1 MSLTFASR
9 DLEFGQYPMDS
20 LNIAGLINL
29 VGYLL
34 GVALYAMLLA
44 MVLRYRAQTT
54 ISSESLSVRSLSGLS
69 VNGLLLATA
78 VLGLLWNIGALATYG
93 LSGFRLAT
101 PNPFL
106 SAVSFTALGF
116 LPAVVVHSVLLSR
129 LSDKERRLTQVI
141 SVAAYCLSSIAGLL
155 HFYEAIVFR
164 SGPSLWALRLLTFG
178 YVALLIVLFLATRRQ
193 VGWKKAVWASAL
205 AVFAVSA
212 LHLSHQHEAGTEPWF
227 TELIGHHASL
237 PLALA
242 ILYEDYRFAFADIF
256 LKRALAL
263 LVLVGLGLGVYIA
276 LASPLLSVRD
286 AHGQVDVRTV
296 SALAG
301 LWIITAL
308 LYPQLRR
315 AVIWFVDTVI
325 LRRADYSQLRL
336 DMTHILVDCEMPNQ
350 ILDKICAVLT
360 PALSA
365 HEIRW
370 KEIDGDEFEATRGAQ
385 VTESA
390 SGKSLT
396 DDLATL
402 QAFKDIAPMSEPF
415 SGRCVT
421 LLDRQGGNSALVYVP
436 TSEPPYCTFVIGT
449 LAGGRRLL
457 SDDVA
462 MLETVAVMVARRID
476 ALRVTHER
484 CEQNLREQEINKLAT
499 EAQLRALRAQ
509 VNPHFLFNALTTIGY
524 LVQTAPD
531 RALETLMKL
540 TSLLRG
546 VLRADGEFVTLGEE
560 LALIAAYLDIE
571 RARFEERL
579 RVTIDVPEPLLS
591 LRLPSLLVQ
600 PLVENAIKHGITPS
614 RFGGE
619 VGIRA
624 RLEVPS
630 DADKGIGEM
639 LSITVSD
646 TGVGA
651 SEIELARGRRRGV
664 GLSNIE
670 QRLQCY
676 GDLSASLVI
685 KSTPGEGTIVELIMP
700 VSALDHFSANNVVES
715 FKEKR
720 KA

>member
-1 MSLTFASR
+1 MNA
-9 DLEFGQYPMDS
+9 M
-20 LNIAGLINL
+20 NIAGLINL

-34 GVALYAMLLA
+34 GIALYAMLLA
-44 MVLRYRAQTT
+44 MVLRHRVQTSS
-54 ISSESLSVRSLSGLS
+54 SSESLSVRTFGGWS

-78 VLGLLWNIGALATYG
+78 VLGLLWNIGAFATYG
-93 LSGFRLAT
+93 PRGFGFAGT
-101 PNPFL
+101 NPFL

-129 LSDKERRLTQVI
+129 LSDKERRLTQLI
-141 SVAAYCLSSIAGLL
+141 SVAAYSLSGAAGIL
-155 HFYEAIVFR
+155 HFYDAIVLGY
-164 SGPSLWALRLLTFG
+164 GPSLWALRLLTFG
-178 YVALLIVLFLATRRQ
+178 YIALLIVLFLATRRQ

-212 LHLSHQHEAGTEPWF
+212 LHLSHHHDAGTDAWF

-263 LVLVGLGLGVYIA
+263 LALVGLAFGVYIA
-276 LASPLLSVRD
+276 LASPLLVVHDKQGGVD
-286 AHGQVDVRTV
+286 ARAVG
-296 SALAG
+296 ALVG
-301 LWIITAL
+301 LWIFTAL
-308 LYPQLRR
+308 LYPHLRR
-315 AVIWFVDTVI
+315 GVIWFVDTVV

-336 DMTHILVDCEMPNQ
+336 DVAHVLTEYETPNQ
-350 ILDKICAVLT
+350 ILDGSCAVLA

-365 HEIRW
+365 HEISWR
-370 KEIDGDEFEATRGAQ
+370 EIGGDESDITVRTWS
-385 VTESA
+385 TESPSKDSSTA
-390 SGKSLT
+390 SLANLQTLT
-396 DDLATL
+396 
-402 QAFKDIAPMSEPF
+402 DIAPLSEPF
-415 SGRCVT
+415 SDSCVR
-421 LLDRQGGNSALVYVP
+421 LLDRPGGNSALVYVP
-436 TSEPPYCTFVIGT
+436 TSEPPYCTFIIGA

-484 CEQNLREQEINKLAT
+484 CEQSLREQEINKLAT

-509 VNPHFLFNALTTIGY
+509 VNPHSLFNALTTIGY

-546 VLRADGEFVTLGEE
+546 VLRTDGEFVTLGEE

-579 RVTIDVPEPLLS
+579 RVSVDVPEQLLS

-619 VGIRA
+619 VAIRA
-624 RLEVPS
+624 RLETLS
-630 DADKGIGEM
+630 AATNGSGEV
-639 LSITVSD
+639 LNITVSD

-670 QRLQCY
+670 QRLHCY
-676 GDLSASLVI
+676 SGQSASLRI
-685 KSTPGEGTIVELIMP
+685 KSTPGEGTVVELIMLLTD
-700 VSALDHFSANNVVES
+700 SDHLAVNAVVQGI
-715 FKEKR
+715 KEKR

>member
-1 MSLTFASR
+1 
-9 DLEFGQYPMDS
+9 MDS
-20 LNIAGLINL
+20 LKIAGLINV
-29 VGYLL
+29 VGYML
-34 GVALYAMLLA
+34 GIALYAMLLA
-44 MVLRYRAQTT
+44 MVLRYRTQTDS
-54 ISSESLSVRSLSGLS
+54 SSESLGPKKFNSSSL
-69 VNGLLLATA
+69 NGLLLATA
-78 VLGLLWNIGALATYG
+78 VLGLLWNIGAFATYG
-93 LSGFRLAT
+93 LKGFALAS

-129 LSDKERRLTQVI
+129 LSDKERKLTRVI
-141 SVAAYCLSSIAGLL
+141 SMAAYCLSSTAGLF
-155 HFYEAIVFR
+155 HFYDAIVFR

-178 YVALLIVLFLATRRQ
+178 YVGLLIVLFLATRRQ

-212 LHLSHQHEAGTEPWF
+212 LHLSHQHEAGAEPWF
-227 TELIGHHASL
+227 TELVGHHASL

-263 LVLVGLGLGVYIA
+263 LVLAGLGFGVYIA
-276 LASPLLSVRD
+276 LVSPFLNVHNPR
-286 AHGQVDVRTV
+286 GQIDVRAV
-296 SALAG
+296 GALVG
-301 LWIITAL
+301 LWIITTL
-308 LYPQLRR
+308 LYPHFRR
-315 AVIWFVDTVI
+315 GVNWFVDTVM

-336 DMTHILVDCEMPNQ
+336 DVARVLTEHETPNQ
-350 ILDKICAVLT
+350 VLDGVCAVLA

-370 KEIDGDEFEATRGAQ
+370 GEIAGDELGATLSSWS
-385 VTESA
+385 TESA
-390 SGKSLT
+390 SGKSLG
-396 DDLATL
+396 DSLGNG
-402 QAFKDIAPMSEPF
+402 QALEGVAPLSESF
-415 SGRCVT
+415 GDTCVR
-421 LLDRQGGNSALVYVP
+421 LMDRQGDSSALVYLP
-436 TSEPPYCTFVIGT
+436 TSEPPYCKLMIGM
-449 LAGGRRLL
+449 LGGGRRLL

-462 MLETVAVMVARRID
+462 MLETVAVMMARRID

-560 LALIAAYLDIE
+560 LTLIAAYLDIE

-579 RVTIDVPEPLLS
+579 RVSVDVPDQLLS

-619 VGIRA
+619 VTIRA
-624 RLEVPS
+624 RLEAGS
-630 DADKGIGEM
+630 ADAKANGER

-646 TGVGA
+646 TGIGA

-664 GLSNIE
+664 GLSNIQE
-670 QRLQCY
+670 RLNCY
-676 GDLSASLVI
+676 GEQSGSLRI
-685 KSTPGEGTIVELIMP
+685 KSTPGEGTVVELMVP
-700 VSALDHFSANNVVES
+700 VMGSDHLAVNTVVQS